1 MNYTKAIEKDSS
13 TWSLSEFITLHG
25 NFSIVKE
32 VPAKQLCGRFNSK
45 GICTDVHI
53 EKKVRRTSVSY
64 ILNHQEEYEVVVVI
78 DEYCLYKIGD
88 IIDYSTIAADSA
100 PSINQE
106 ESYYTA
112 HDYYMDNPD
121 IFLGEVL

>member
-13 TWSLSEFITLHG
+13 TWPLSEFITLHG

-32 VPAKQLCGRFNSK
+32 APVKQLCGRFNSK
-45 GICTDVHI
+45 GIYTDVHI
-53 EKKVRRTSVSY
+53 EKKVRRTPVSY

-88 IIDYSTIAADSA
+88 IIDYSTIAADSD
-100 PSINQE
+100 PSIDQE

-112 HDYYMDNPD
+112 HDYYRDNPD